1 MNRKFHLVLGF
12 SLCLPLLLAVGSL
25 HSQDKSSS
33 GSPAEMTYE
42 NHNQVDPNPLS
53 VRSLAGTVQ
62 DEHGGT
68 IPDGTLA
75 LFTEKE
81 HKLVRSVQTSRAGFF
96 KFSDVPS
103 GKYRL
108 VVKYDGFCAANI
120 PVAIGRHG
128 SGNQPIY
135 VYMKVAG
142 IDSCSYGQL
151 GPKQ

>member
-1 MNRKFHLVLGF
+1 MNRKFRLVLGA

-25 HSQDKSSS
+25 HSQDKSSPP
-33 GSPAEMTYE
+33 PAEMTYE

-68 IPDGTLA
+68 IPDGVLA

-81 HKLVRSVQTSRAGFF
+81 HKLVSSAQTSRAGFF